1 MNATTLSPLYSR
13 PGIEPLRRGP
23 ASDYNRRMD
32 PMETKKQVA
41 PGEGVLLDIE
51 AELEYWRRI
60 FPTTEFRD
68 ASLPFE
74 DYVPTIKFG
83 YDCFLLFHRQP
94 LAEILPSLRDRYN
107 KSVPRHQQLD
117 WRWADQIVRHAWG
130 RMRGS

>member
-1 MNATTLSPLYSR
+1 MNATTVLAAR
-13 PGIEPLRRGP
+13 PRHETGPVRRS
-23 ASDYNRRMD
+23 ALDYTRGT
-32 PMETKKQVA
+32 EQLGTGQQIA
-41 PGEGVLLDIE
+41 PGQGVLLDIE

-68 ASLPFE
+68 ASLPFD

-94 LAEILPSLRDRYN
+94 LAEILPGLRDRYG

-130 RMRGS
+130 RMRAT